1 MKKLTIAIPT
11 YKRPDIVAKLI
22 HNFFEEKINDYAEI
36 LLIDDGPSEDLK
48 DKLSEVIDKIKF
60 IAHEENKGYCNTF
73 CELFE
78 NCHTE
83 YILITADDDKIIP
96 EGIEEINEFLSE
108 NSFDFLSTRWLSNGK
123 TYRGKNECIPIT
135 LLEVTD
141 ASNHAPGLIY
151 KVESVIPLLPFLKE
165 RMRKNCSAT
174 FFYPQVVV
182 LYLLLLQEKKC
193 YWHPNASVEEGNR
206 CATNLLS
213 IDGNSYASV
222 FNRWKE
228 YLDFLDLFDN
238 FLKINL
244 SKQSK
249 KNIQALK
256 ILYQQTAY
264 ERIDSAICLNHKN
277 IYMDWVVDSIF
288 YNIKRPSVI
297 FRCIFIFLKNRIKC
311 KSTLKMV

>member
-11 YKRPDIVAKLI
+11 YKRPDIVAALI
-22 HNFFEEKINDYAEI
+22 HNCFEEKINDYAEI

-48 DKLSEVIDKIKF
+48 VKLSEFIDKINF
-60 IAHEENKGYCNTF
+60 IVHEENKGYSNTF

-96 EGIEEINEFLSE
+96 EGIVEINEFLNK
-108 NSFDFLSTRWLSNGK
+108 NSFDFLSTRWLRNGK

-151 KVESVIPLLPFLKE
+151 KVESIITLLPFLQE

-182 LYLLLLQEKKC
+182 LYLLLFQEKKC
-193 YWHPNASVEEGNR
+193 YWHPNVSVEEGNR
-206 CATNLLS
+206 CATNLLG
-213 IDGNSYASV
+213 IDGNSYASLY
-222 FNRWKE
+222 NRWKE
-228 YLDFLDLFDN
+228 YLDFLDLFDS
-238 FLKINL
+238 FQEINL

-256 ILYQQTAY
+256 ILYQQQTY
-264 ERIDSAICLNHKN
+264 GIIDLAIKLNHVSM
-277 IYMDWVVDSIF
+277 YMDWLAGSII
-288 YNIKRPSVI
+288 YNRKRPSLVFRSI
-297 FRCIFIFLKNRIKC
+297 FRFVKNRIKC
-311 KSTLKMV
+311 KSILK